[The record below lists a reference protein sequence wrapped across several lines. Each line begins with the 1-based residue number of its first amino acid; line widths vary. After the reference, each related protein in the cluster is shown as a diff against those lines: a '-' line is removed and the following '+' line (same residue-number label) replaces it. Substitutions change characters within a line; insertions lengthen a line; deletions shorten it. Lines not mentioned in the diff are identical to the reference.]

1 MKTKPI
7 LALMAFTLLGVSCA
21 ETIEM
26 DPMEEMPLVVQ
37 CVLTRDI
44 DRYLEYDLY
53 KDIHGNDFPGMD
65 YKVLPTQYLDLY
77 YCRRP
82 SESGYEKVS
91 DAEVKITG
99 GGDEYVFAWN
109 GDRWECDF
117 LPRYNT
123 QYKLDVVTAKG
134 DTLSARTSFPSSLV
148 LHGFRPAVYNE
159 REGWGTAG
167 NVKLP
172 AVRDNLFFSFFKY
185 TYWWKE
191 EQPRNYWLQTGF
203 DSAPVSGVFW
213 ITVEKDGKQVASLG
227 TNHPDADVFNVT
239 GTQWK
244 ELEYPAG
251 FREHLYTDAQDKA
264 AAEAWWNTYS
274 EYSSSSPVFKD
285 FIRINQS
292 STTKTS
298 VPAGL
303 VDPDFTGIYISDS
316 WKIDPSRTFTLS
328 PGTEYDLEY
337 LYKLVLKV
345 RNVSYDYDKY
355 LRDMADR
362 NLIHGDEFVN
372 IYNPD
377 RVYTNV
383 EGGFGIFGAQCIQTY
398 GLVSSIWY

>member
-7 LALMAFTLLGVSCA
+7 LAVIAVTLLGVSCA

-44 DRYLEYDLY
+44 NQYLEYDLY
-53 KDIHGNDFPGMD
+53 KSVSGYDFPGMD

-82 SESGYEKVS
+82 SEGSYEKVS
-91 DAEVKITG
+91 DAKVKITG
-99 GGDEYVFAWN
+99 GGNEYVFAWN

-123 QYKLDVVTAKG
+123 QYMLDVVTAKG
-134 DTLSARTSFPSSLV
+134 DTLSARTYFPSSLV
-148 LHGFRPAVYNE
+148 LRGFRPAVYNE
-159 REGWGTAG
+159 NEGWG
-167 NVKLP
+167 VKFP
-172 AVRDNLFFSFFKY
+172 AVRDNLFFSFFLY
-185 TYWWKE
+185 TYWWTE
-191 EQPRNYWLQTGF
+191 EQPSHYWLQTGL

-213 ITVEKDGKQVASLG
+213 ITAEKDDKQVASLS
-227 TNHPDADVFNVT
+227 TDHPDADNFNVI
-239 GTQWK
+239 GTQWS
-244 ELEYPAG
+244 ELEYPEG
-251 FREHLYTDAQDKA
+251 FREHLYAVSQDKT
-264 AAEAWWNTYS
+264 AAEDWWNTYS
-274 EYSSSSPVFKD
+274 GYSASSHVFKD

-303 VDPDFTGIYISDS
+303 VDSEYTGIYISDT

-328 PGTEYDLEY
+328 PGTVYDLENNY
-337 LYKLVLKV
+337 GLVLKV

-362 NLIHGDEFVN
+362 NLIHGDELVN
-372 IYNPD
+372 IYNPS
-377 RVYTNV
+377 RIYSNV

-398 GLVSSIWY
+398 GLGSSIWY